1 MDISYIGYALMAV
14 VVGMLIW
21 VTIGSSKKTW
31 YKVYLAN
38 GDILLLQRDLK
49 ERWWRTSERYMRF
62 KDERGREITFYSGGH
77 WVLMTEEVP
86 IKELENVK
94 AEIRQ
99 HREEIINKR
108 ER

>member
-1 MDISYIGYALMAV
+1 MDMSYIGYALLAA
-14 VVGMLIW
+14 VVGMLVW
-21 VTIGSSKKTW
+21 VTVGSSKKTW

-49 ERWWRTSERYMRF
+49 ERWWRTSDRYMRF

-86 IKELENVK
+86 NSELGIVK
-94 AEIRQ
+94 DELQRHRAEI
-99 HREEIINKR
+99 IAKR
-108 ER
+108 DK